1 MKPESRDGGDVLPH
15 GPLPKHTG
23 RLRLAGGGHLR
34 GACAV
39 TQAFAA
45 QLVTT
50 ATTVLRLDNM
60 VKAQTLLDEQ
70 ERIDVPPP
78 LQSPSFLSNP
88 HAK

>member
-1 MKPESRDGGDVLPH
+1 M
-15 GPLPKHTG
+15 
-23 RLRLAGGGHLR
+23 
-34 GACAV
+34 